1 MKPKSY
7 AFVIMFTVSAVLLFA
22 QAVNATFT
30 INANNLSAIRLAS
43 NDALTDELIR
53 QYWIDY
59 TRDIRDDEPEP
70 EIIIGD
76 REFTNSFGLES
87 KAINAYKA
95 VIDFP
100 NNTSDNASLIR
111 LVRDYLY
118 NFPYETFKLAIHH
131 PGINSLPQEP
141 VAGEIIPSDWDQTV
155 TSSSPTM
162 WNTLDDYDRARELG
176 YNLIFLSFMADML
189 YYAHDPLDPEYANK
203 MAVILANLD
212 DLKDWVHS
220 SFYGYNLDG
229 TDTWATRG
237 WELDLVYNG
246 PDSFSVPPKGLC
258 VAQNCGA
265 A

>member
-1 MKPKSY
+1 MQICKSN
-7 AFVIMFTVSAVLLFA
+7 VIMLAMAFISLLVYA
-22 QAVNATFT
+22 QPVESTFT
-30 INANNLSAIRLAS
+30 INADMLSAIRSAT
-43 NDALTDELIR
+43 NDTCPDGLIT
-53 QYWIDY
+53 QYWDQY
-59 TRDIRDDEPEP
+59 TQITKENDSGPENIFG
-70 EIIIGD
+70 E
-76 REFTNSFGLES
+76 REFTDSFGLES
-87 KAINAYKA
+87 KAISAYKA

-100 NNTSDNASLIR
+100 NNTFDNAMLIR

-118 NFPYETFKLAIHH
+118 NFPYDTFKLAIYDKY
-131 PGINSLPQEP
+131 NVLPSTHDILS
-141 VAGEIIPSDWDQTV
+141 VPSDWD
-155 TSSSPTM
+155 SDANDDDPEW
-162 WNTLDDYDRARELG
+162 WNLSNYDRARELG

-189 YYAHDPLDPEYANK
+189 YYAHDPSDPEYANK

-258 VAQNCGA
+258 VAQSCGA